1 MLDLRTI
8 QGRAGQI
15 AEDFDAMV
23 AEIEQLRGLVCDA
36 CSSDIPLH
44 SDGYHIDGG
53 KKIPCEANLYS
64 VESPRGGR

>member
-8 QGRAGQI
+8 QGRAGQL

-23 AEIEQLRGLVCDA
+23 AEIEQLRRLVCDA

-44 SDGYHIDGG
+44 GDGYHIEGG
-53 KKIPCEANLYS
+53 EKIPCEANLC
-64 VESPRGGR
+64 